1 MQSDNDQ
8 GPNPQS
14 TEFASIDGSALKLVE
29 QPHSRGSLAVSMKS
43 DQIIDKIRN
52 KLKESDPGRR
62 TVVNTFQFNF
72 TDADGKLIKSM
83 ALNIYEGSAD
93 SADGQVTISDEDF
106 YLVGTKQK
114 TFQEILQQDK
124 ATIEGDE
131 QAINKMLEKFR
142 INSQN

>member
-1 MQSDNDQ
+1 
-8 GPNPQS
+8 
-14 TEFASIDGSALKLVE
+14 
-29 QPHSRGSLAVSMKS
+29 MKS